1 MHRFLPRFPPP
12 LEKASCKGRTSRHKN
27 PPARVYC
34 YEEPPGQW
42 GTRYPSRETVEADIT
57 GERCYVCEE
66 EGRLYAAFILVFGE
80 DPTYR
85 VIDGAWKNDRPYATL
100 HRVASSGKKRGM
112 VDVIVKWAFSRHPNL
127 RGDTHERNL
136 PMRRAFE
143 RNCFERCGT
152 IWVEDGTPRIA
163 YQKEG

>member
-1 MHRFLPRFPPP
+1 MPGNG
-12 LEKASCKGRTSRHKN
+12 ATY
-27 PPARVYC
+27 ARRRGAC
-34 YEEPPGQW
+34 
-42 GTRYPSRETVEADIT
+42 TRPSSS
-57 GERCYVCEE
+57 
-66 EGRLYAAFILVFGE
+66 VFGE

-143 RNCFERCGT
+143 RNGFERCGT